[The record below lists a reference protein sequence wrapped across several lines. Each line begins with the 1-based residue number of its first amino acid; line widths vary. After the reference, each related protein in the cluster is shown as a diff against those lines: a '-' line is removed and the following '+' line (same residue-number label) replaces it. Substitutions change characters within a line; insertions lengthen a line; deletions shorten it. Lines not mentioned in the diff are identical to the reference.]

1 MAKNHAII
9 AFEGLDCS
17 FKETNYNSFVFH
29 LREMRSPMGFKIHTE
44 NFPRYGNKACIAAER
59 WLNGSYDRA
68 MLKQHPKAVCSFYSI
83 DRLDYWYK
91 KKSDGIRRIELLND
105 TEKFHYFVF
114 DRYSLSNPIYNP
126 LHPGEINIEDFVFD
140 RDIYGI
146 PNPTKVVWMR
156 MKNFDVLAGLIAQKE
171 NKDQNE
177 LDIEFIRGVW
187 ERSEQ
192 IIASDI
198 FDKLGIELIVVDCL
212 NNDNSIKNRL
222 ELSEYVWMKAAAPV

>member
-1 MAKNHAII
+1 MSRNHAII

-17 FKETNYNSFVFH
+17 FKETNYKSFLNH
-29 LREMRSPMGFKIHTE
+29 LREMRNPSGFSIHAE
-44 NFPRYGNKACIAAER
+44 SFPRYGKKACVPVER
-59 WLNGSYDRA
+59 WLSGSYDRH

-91 KKSDGIRRIELLND
+91 KQSDCTRNIELLND

-126 LHPGEINIEDFVFD
+126 LHPNDVNEEDFVFD

-146 PNPTKVVWMR
+146 PNPTRVIWMR
-156 MKNFDVLAGLIAQKE
+156 MKSFDVLSNLIAQKQ

-177 LDIEFIRGVW
+177 LDIEFLRGVW

-192 IIASDI
+192 IISSDI
-198 FDKLGIELIVVDCL
+198 FNKLGIELVVVDCL
-212 NNDNSIKNRL
+212 NADNTIKSKI
-222 ELSEYVWMKAAAPV
+222 ELHEYVWYKAAAPI